1 MGMYNT
7 VHVVVGIAVDKDDY
21 DEKIGEAPY
30 FFSEEHDDFA
40 AYNGGELQHDQVIV
54 GKPIFDFSE
63 HAARF
68 GNDPDVNLDLQEVLK
83 EHRQEVSARLA
94 SELDIYGKTSIYL
107 VGQIV

>member
-7 VHVVVGIAVDKDDY
+7 IHVVIGIAVDREDY

-30 FFSEEHDDFA
+30 FFSEEHDEFS
-40 AYNGGELQHDQVIV
+40 AYNGGELQHDEIVV

-68 GNDPDVNLDLQEVLK
+68 DNDPDVHLDLQKVLN
-83 EHRQEVSARLA
+83 EHRQEVSAKLA
-94 SELDIYGKTSIYL
+94 SELDIYGTTSIYL
-107 VGQIV
+107 LGQIV